1 MASYI
6 LQIKCDDSEL
16 RELYASAAHAHEGDS
31 GIDLYVPED
40 IVFEWSHE
48 VKFVSHKIQC
58 KLIRYSDGMPVSYW
72 LVPRSS
78 IAKTPLMLANSVG
91 LIDAGY
97 RGDIIAALR
106 YFPNTSDGVI
116 RYLRYDL
123 KKHTRLVQICAP
135 DLKPIRVQLVD
146 SLDETTRGDSGF
158 GSTDALKHVSG
169 HKADD

>member
-1 MASYI
+1 MAYI
-6 LQIKCDDSEL
+6 LRIKCDDPEL
-16 RELYASAAHAHEGDS
+16 RELYTTAAHAHEGDS
-31 GIDLYVPED
+31 GIDIFVPED
-40 IVFEWSHE
+40 IAFDWSHE

-58 KLIRYSDGMPVSYW
+58 KLIRNSDGMPVSYW

-106 YFPNTSDGVI
+106 YFPNTSYYSDGVI

-135 DLKPIRVQLVD
+135 DLKPIRVELVD
-146 SLDETTRGDSGF
+146 TLDETARGGGGF
-158 GSTDALKHVSG
+158 GSTGETA
-169 HKADD
+169 